1 MFHTVRIALVLALLW
16 LLLSG
21 HYTPL
26 LLSLGALSVL
36 LVSIISRRM
45 DLADHETFALQFGM
59 ALPGYWLWLGKEIVK
74 ANLDVVRHI
83 LAPRLSLS
91 PTLAGIPASQRT
103 ELARV
108 IFANSITLTPGTI
121 ALEVHPGRIEVH
133 ALTRAGAEDLL
144 GGEMDRRVRA
154 LEGPRQAQA

>member
-1 MFHTVRIALVLALLW
+1 MFHTVRLALALALLW

-36 LVSIISRRM
+36 LVSVISRRM

-59 ALPGYWLWLGKEIVK
+59 GLTSYWLWLGKEIVK
-74 ANLDVVRHI
+74 ANLVVARHI
-83 LAPRLSLS
+83 LSPRLSLS
-91 PTLAGIPASQRT
+91 PTLADVPASQRS

-108 IFANSITLTPGTI
+108 IFANSITLTPATI
-121 ALEVHPGRIEVH
+121 ALEVHPGHIEVH

-144 GGEMDRRVRA
+144 GGEMNRRVRA
-154 LEGPRQAQA
+154 LEG